1 MKHFIYSIVLFL
13 FTSCYFFGPSPKSR
27 LAKRSQLDTIDV
39 AIVPG
44 LPLHHGIW
52 DTLLKSRI
60 LWSEFLYRKGYVKH
74 LIYSGNA
81 VYTPWVESETM
92 KLYAVKLGIKKED
105 VLIDTLA
112 EHSTENLFY
121 SYQLAISKGYKSIAV
136 ATDPFQ
142 CAMLHKFAKKSFN
155 KSIIL
160 LPIVFDSIRQKMAVE
175 ITIDTVETKKT
186 VFTPLAER
194 QSYKDRLNGTRGK
207 NINR

>member
-13 FTSCYFFGPSPKSR
+13 FTSCYIFGPSPKSR